1 MEINLSN
8 LILKYQMENDK
19 EAIEELISYFNDIT
33 TNISKKL
40 NYEEAQTD
48 ILICL
53 IELLKRI
60 NLKSYNNNNSI
71 RAMVIRSLVNKR
83 TDLFR
88 KNILKKQE
96 EYELNLDIV
105 STYFDNDKSL
115 LIIEDL
121 IKPLSSKQREVIK
134 LSFVDQYSDIEIS
147 KIMNVSR
154 QAVGQM
160 KKRSL
165 NLLKEFIVI

>member
-1 MEINLSN
+1 MKINLSN
-8 LILKYQMENDK
+8 LILKYQMEDDK
-19 EAIEELISYFNDIT
+19 EAIEELINYFNDIII
-33 TNISKKL
+33 NISKKL

-53 IELLKRI
+53 IELLKKI
-60 NLKSYNNNNSI
+60 NLKHYSNNNSI

-88 KNILKKQE
+88 KNVLKMQE
-96 EYELNLDIV
+96 EYKLNLDII
-105 STYFDNDKSL
+105 STYYDNDRSS

-121 IKPLSSKQREVIK
+121 IKPLSEKQKEVIK
-134 LSFVDQYSDIEIS
+134 LSFIEQYSDIEIS

-165 NLLKEFIVI
+165 NLLKEFVVI